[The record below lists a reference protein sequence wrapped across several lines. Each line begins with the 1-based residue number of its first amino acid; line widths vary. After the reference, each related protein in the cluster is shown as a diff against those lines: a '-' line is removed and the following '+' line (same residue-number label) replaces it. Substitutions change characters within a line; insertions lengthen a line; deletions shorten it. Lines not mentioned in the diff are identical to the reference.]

1 MWLGGLTN
9 KEEIARESSPL
20 TYVRKQNPPIITI
33 HGDADEV
40 VPYSPAVR
48 LCEALDKA
56 GVTNELYSIKG
67 GGHGQFKDKDNRR
80 GYDAVWQFL
89 RKLNLGPMK

>member
-40 VPYSPAVR
+40 VPYSHAVR

-67 GGHGQFKDKDNRR
+67 GATDNSKTRTIA
-80 GYDAVWQFL
+80 GDMMPSGNFYES
-89 RKLNLGPMK
+89 